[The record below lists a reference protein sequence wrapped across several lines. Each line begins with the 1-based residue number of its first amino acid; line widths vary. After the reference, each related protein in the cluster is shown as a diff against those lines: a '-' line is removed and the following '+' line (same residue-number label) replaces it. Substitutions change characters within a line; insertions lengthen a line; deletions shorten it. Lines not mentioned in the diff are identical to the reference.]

1 MNRLKL
7 LTLML
12 VIVLPLLTGCFGG
25 GSGSSNPVGVSMSNS
40 APTMDSS
47 SSQLL
52 ACKFTK
58 KLDRKYTFAK
68 SNYKIDY
75 SMREGVKKGISRLK
89 LLFLSP
95 DNADDILITFN
106 KLEVKSDK
114 GVKTT
119 FTGTRS
125 ISLVG
130 NSSAD
135 NISQVLA
142 DLELAPGKY
151 KEIVLYVSSA
161 TLKDKNITYK
171 LIIPSKKFHLKGSFE
186 IKDGFSTFL
195 TMHFKHRI
203 LRTRLLK
210 FATMIPVI
218 KISSELRPI
227 ETTPEVT
234 DGDIAG
240 TVENMINSQKLA
252 GVTVVLDGTA
262 FSAVTDANGAFSFTK
277 VPKGIYNL
285 KASHPDYLDYS
296 LSVSVE
302 AGQIAAVNVQIN
314 PAVIHSSVGNT
325 GWFSE
330 IYPFA
335 DANGEFA
342 EVALETPVNIDFVSL
357 AFVKAEMKFTAEYFE
372 IGSGRCLNY
381 LSTTQQVSAVS
392 DMGDWWAGNAAVTGN
407 YLGEFYATYTPGK
420 TYTVDVTEMIRS
432 NPSSAYYMA
441 SRNISLVNMRL
452 TGIQLSV
459 YYR

>member
-106 KLEVKSDK
+106 KLEVKSDR

-119 FTGTRS
+119 FAGTRS
-125 ISLVG
+125 ISLTG
-130 NSSAD
+130 NPSEN

-161 TLKDKNITYK
+161 KLKDKDITYK
-171 LIIPSKKFHLKGSFE
+171 LIIPSKKFHLKGNFE
-186 IKDGFSTFL
+186 IKNGFSTYL
-195 TMHFKHRI
+195 TIHFKHRM

-210 FATMIPVI
+210 LATMIPVV

-227 ETTPEVT
+227 DTTPEVT
-234 DGDIAG
+234 DGDITG

-262 FSAVTDANGAFSFTK
+262 FSAVTDANGAFSFAK
-277 VPKGIYNL
+277 VPKGIYSL

-325 GWFSE
+325 GWFAE
-330 IYPFA
+330 IYPLA
-335 DANGEFA
+335 DANGEYA
-342 EVALETPVNIDFVSL
+342 EVALETPINIDFVSL
-357 AFVKAEMKFTAEYFE
+357 AFVKAEMKFTAEYYAN
-372 IGSGRCLNY
+372 GSSRCLNY
-381 LSTTQQVSAVS
+381 LSSTQQVSAVADLGS
-392 DMGDWWAGNAAVTGN
+392 WWAGNAAVTGS
-407 YLGEFYATYTPGK
+407 YLGEFYCTTSPGT
-420 TYTVDVTEMIRS
+420 TYTVDVTEMVRS
-432 NPSSAYYMA
+432 NPSSSYFMA
-441 SRNISLVNMRL
+441 SKNIGL
-452 TGIQLSV
+452 TSIRMTNVQLSV

>member
-40 APTMDSS
+40 APTMDSTPS
-47 SSQLL
+47 GLL

-58 KLDRKYTFAK
+58 KVDRKYTFAK

-75 SMREGVKKGISRLK
+75 SLREGVKKGISRLK

-119 FTGTRS
+119 FAGTRS
-125 ISLVG
+125 ISLTG
-130 NSSAD
+130 NPSEN

-151 KEIVLYVSSA
+151 KEIVLHVSSA
-161 TLKDKNITYK
+161 TLKDKDITYK
-171 LIIPSKKFHLKGSFE
+171 LIIPSKKFHLKGNFE
-186 IKDGFSTFL
+186 IKDGYTTNL

-203 LRTRLLK
+203 LRVRLLRL
-210 FATMIPVI
+210 ATMFPVV
-218 KISSELRPI
+218 KISSTLEAI
-227 ETTPEVT
+227 SGEEEAT
-234 DGDIAG
+234 DGDLNG
-240 TVENMINSQKLA
+240 TVKNLVNDQKLA
-252 GVTVVLDGTA
+252 GVTVSLDGTD
-262 FSAVTDANGAFSFTK
+262 FTAVTDDQGAFSFTK
-277 VPKGIYNL
+277 VPKNTYTL
-285 KASHPDYLDYS
+285 RATHPDYLDYS
-296 LSVSVE
+296 LSVTVLAANVGSVT
-302 AGQIAAVNVQIN
+302 VQLN

-325 GWFSE
+325 GWFAD
-330 IYPFA
+330 IYPLA
-335 DANGEFA
+335 DANGEYA
-342 EVALETPVNIDFVSL
+342 EMALETPVNIDFVSL
-357 AFVKAEMKFTAEYFE
+357 AFVKAEMKFTAEYYAN
-372 IGSGRCLNY
+372 GSSRCLNY
-381 LSTTQQVSAVS
+381 LSTSQQVSAETDLGS
-392 DMGDWWAGNAAVTGN
+392 WWAGNTAAPGS
-407 YLGEFYATYTPGK
+407 YLGEFYCTTSPGT

-441 SRNISLVNMRL
+441 SKNIGLVSIRMTNV
-452 TGIQLSV
+452 QLSI